1 LIPVGR
7 AIKLIRLQRGWSQER
22 LANAA
27 GFPRT
32 YVSRV
37 ELGRIR
43 YPALNIIE
51 RFANAYGTEV
61 WKIIRYAEKLENYEY
76 TGDKQTE
83 GPPSASIH

>member
-1 LIPVGR
+1 MIPVGR
-7 AIKLIRLQRGWSQER
+7 AIKLIRLQRGWSQQQ
-22 LANAA
+22 LASNA

-76 TGDKQTE
+76 TGDKKTE
-83 GPPSASIH
+83 SAPSTSIH

>member
-1 LIPVGR
+1 MIPVGR
-7 AIKLIRLQRGWSQER
+7 AIKLIRLQRGWSQQQ
-22 LANAA
+22 LASNT

-76 TGDKQTE
+76 TGDKKIE
-83 GPPSASIH
+83 SAPSASIH

>member
-1 LIPVGR
+1 MIAIGR
-7 AIKLIRLQRGWSQER
+7 AIKLIRIQRGWSQEY
-22 LANAA
+22 LAQIAQ
-27 GFPRT
+27 FPRS

-76 TGDKQTE
+76 TGDKAKIQQSTI
-83 GPPSASIH
+83 IH

>member
-1 LIPVGR
+1 MIPVGR

-22 LANAA
+22 LAIAA

-51 RFANAYGTEV
+51 RFANTFGTEV

-83 GPPSASIH
+83 DAPSTSIH